1 MHALKSQIGVPWG
14 NLGSTS
20 ACQRGPSYAAFRRST
35 NRGARIRT
43 GDLCDP
49 NAALYRTE
57 PRPGS
62 YSGTN
67 TTAAGWD

>member
-1 MHALKSQIGVPWG
+1 MQ
-14 NLGSTS
+14 
-20 ACQRGPSYAAFRRST
+20 

-57 PRPGS
+57 PRPEMQASEDADRAGDRIRTGDLNLGKVALCQLS
-62 YSGTN
+62 YTRARATGRI
-67 TTAAGWD
+67 